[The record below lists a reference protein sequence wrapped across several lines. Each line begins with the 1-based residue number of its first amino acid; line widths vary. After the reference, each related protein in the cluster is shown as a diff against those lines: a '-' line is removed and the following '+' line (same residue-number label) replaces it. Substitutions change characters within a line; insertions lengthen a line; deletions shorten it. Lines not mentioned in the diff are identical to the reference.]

1 VPQALF
7 TTLHGRKGDSGAPV
21 VDLQLRV
28 VGLVHGGARCSIA
41 APTAEFAP
49 VVRQL
54 AEEVRASQVEGK
66 DLARRR

>member
-1 VPQALF
+1 
-7 TTLHGRKGDSGAPV
+7 
-21 VDLQLRV
+21 

-54 AEEVRASQVEGK
+54 AEELRSQETEGK
-66 DLARRR
+66 DLAQRR